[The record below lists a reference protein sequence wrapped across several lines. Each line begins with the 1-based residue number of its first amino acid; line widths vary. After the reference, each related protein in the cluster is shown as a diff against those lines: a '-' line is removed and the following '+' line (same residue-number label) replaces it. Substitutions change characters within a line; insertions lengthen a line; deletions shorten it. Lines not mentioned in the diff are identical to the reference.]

1 MELVTTNHSNQPI
14 SPFSGEAQFV
24 SAQRIGNALC
34 SSSLV
39 PEIYRGSA
47 NMGNVLIAMEL
58 SGRLGASVLA
68 VMQNMHVIH
77 GRPSLGSPFLIATV
91 NQSGKFSPLRFR
103 FSGTEGTDEWG
114 CRAVAKDLKT
124 GEELVGSCVSI
135 AMAKAEG
142 WHTKAG
148 SKWKTMPEQ
157 MLQYRAAA
165 FWTRAYAP
173 EVSLGM
179 VTRDEAEDMPVHE
192 VTVAPVIKEVEAPRK
207 MRRPAT
213 ATEVSVDAVVV
224 QPVAQPVAQPVV
236 QPVAQPV
243 AQPVVT
249 VSEVVPEAVADAAA
263 IISPFPT
270 AASDLN
276 ANPQVWMARWLGDTG
291 IPTAAFYA
299 KAVDMEWPG
308 FEAIIAANSN
318 PHLSPV
324 TPELVKFVQ
333 RSERSI
339 LRQFAMK
346 EVVS

>member
-1 MELVTTNHSNQPI
+1 MELATVNHSNQPI

-103 FSGTEGTDEWG
+103 FTGKEGTDEWG

-192 VTVAPVIKEVEAPRK
+192 VTVQPVIKEVEAPRRT
-207 MRRPAT
+207 RRPAA
-213 ATEVSVDAVVV
+213 ATEVPVDAVVV
-224 QPVAQPVAQPVV
+224 QPV
-236 QPVAQPV
+236 
-243 AQPVVT
+243 VT
-249 VSEVVPEAVADAAA
+249 VAPAAEVVVEPTPEPAPVFQ
-263 IISPFPT
+263 FPT
-270 AASDLN
+270 AASEPD
-276 ANPQVWMARWLGDTG
+276 ASPHVWLGRWLGENE
-291 IPTAAFYA
+291 IPMTVFLS
-299 KAVDMEWPG
+299 KAVDNEWPG
-308 FEAIIAANSN
+308 FEAIIEANADRS
-318 PHLSPV
+318 LSPV
-324 TPELVKFVQ
+324 TPELVAFVK
-333 RSERSI
+333 RSERAI
-339 LRQFAMK
+339 LRQLTKK
-346 EVVS
+346 EVA

>member
-1 MELVTTNHSNQPI
+1 MELATVNHSNQPI

-103 FSGTEGTDEWG
+103 FSGSEGTDEWG

-192 VTVAPVIKEVEAPRK
+192 VTVAPVIKEVEAPRRT
-207 MRRPAT
+207 RRPAT
-213 ATEVSVDAVVV
+213 ATEATVDAVVV
-224 QPVAQPVAQPVV
+224 QPVV
-236 QPVAQPV
+236 
-243 AQPVVT
+243 QPVVT
-249 VSEVVPEAVADAAA
+249 VTDIAAEPVAAMAEPV
-263 IISPFPT
+263 SPFAT
-270 AASDLN
+270 AASDLD
-276 ANPQVWMARWLGDTG
+276 ANPQVWMARWLGDNG
-291 IPTAAFYA
+291 IPTAAFYS

-339 LRQFAMK
+339 LRQISK
-346 EVVS
+346 SEVVA

>member
-1 MELVTTNHSNQPI
+1 MELATVNYSNQPI

-192 VTVAPVIKEVEAPRK
+192 VTVAPVIKEVEAPKRAG
-207 MRRPAT
+207 RRVTASECLLVNRPAA
-213 ATEVSVDAVVV
+213 ATEVPVDVVVV
-224 QPVAQPVAQPVV
+224 QPV
-236 QPVAQPV
+236 
-243 AQPVVT
+243 VT
-249 VSEVVPEAVADAAA
+249 VAPAAEVVVNVAPASAEVFQ
-263 IISPFPT
+263 FPT
-270 AASDLN
+270 AASDLD